1 MASKQSLSS
10 APQTLTFT
18 SSTAFRHRLV
28 QATLTGKPIRITS
41 IRSNSL
47 TPGLLPHE
55 VSFLRLLSSLTNGG
69 VFQISETG
77 TTLLYKPGLIG
88 HTPSPNSATSSA
100 SKIIKHVISAES
112 STRSVTYFLEPTC
125 ILAPFSKSP
134 FHIVFSG
141 PGCVT
146 SSTEQDYSVDTF
158 RTAILPL
165 YSHFNII
172 AKLECRINKRSCSPG
187 GGGEVTLQFGH
198 QIRLPPTLHLRN
210 PGRIKRIRGV
220 SFTLGVSA
228 GNNQRMIHAA
238 REVLNQF
245 INDIYIYSEV
255 GGHAPAAEGGKRGT
269 PGFGMS
275 LVATSST
282 DCIYSADWG
291 SSTEV
296 IRTPEEIGRGCALR
310 LVEEIQKGGC
320 VQRIGAKTVV
330 SLMMMGSEDVGRV
343 VLGKGII
350 EEEFVGHLRDWKA
363 FGCGEALVKEWSGS
377 EGLAGGG
384 MGGMDE
390 GKLISLG
397 VVGKGVGNVGRKVA

>member
-1 MASKQSLSS
+1 MSTS
-10 APQTLTFT
+10 PQILTFT
-18 SSTAFRHRLV
+18 SSTPLRHRLI
-28 QATLTGKPIRITS
+28 QSTLTGKPIRITS

-55 VSFLRLLSSLTNGG
+55 VSFLRLISSLTNGG

-112 STRSVTYFLEPTC
+112 SSRGVTYFLEPIC

-134 FHIVFSG
+134 FHVILSG

-146 SSTEQDYSVDTF
+146 GSTDLDYSVDTF

-165 YSHFNII
+165 YAHFNII
-172 AKLECRINKRSCSPG
+172 AKIECRINKRSCSPG

-210 PGRIKRIRGV
+210 QGRIKRIRGV
-220 SFTLGVSA
+220 SYTLGVSA

-255 GGHAPAAEGGKRGT
+255 AGHPPAAEGGKRGT

-282 DCIYSADWG
+282 DCVYSADWG

-310 LVEEIQKGGC
+310 LVEEIAKGGC
-320 VQRIGAKTVV
+320 IQRIGVKTVI

-343 VLGKGII
+343 VLGKGVV
-350 EEEFVGHLRDWKA
+350 EEETVGHLRDWKT
-363 FGCGEALVKEWSGS
+363 FGCGEVLVKEWSGS

-390 GKLISLG
+390 EKLISLG

>member
-1 MASKQSLSS
+1 MPSKQSLST
-10 APQTLTFT
+10 APQILNFT
-18 SSTAFRHRLV
+18 GSASLRHRLV
-28 QATLTGKPIRITS
+28 QATLTGKPIKITS
-41 IRSNSL
+41 IRSTSL

-55 VSFLRLLSSLTNGG
+55 ISFLRLLDSLTNGG
-69 VFQISETG
+69 IFQISETG

-100 SKIIKHVISAES
+100 SRIIRHDISAES
-112 STRSVTYFLEPTC
+112 STRGVTYFLEPTC

-134 FHIVFSG
+134 FHVVFSG

-146 SSTEQDYSVDTF
+146 SATQADYSVDTF

-165 YSHFNII
+165 YAHFNII
-172 AKLECRINKRSCSPG
+172 AKLECRITKRSCSPG
-187 GGGEVTLQFGH
+187 GGGEVSLTFGH

-210 PGRIKRIRGV
+210 PGRVKRIRGV
-220 SFTLGVSA
+220 SYTIGVSA

-255 GGHAPAAEGGKRGT
+255 VARAPGAEGDKRGT

-282 DCIYSADWG
+282 DCLYSADWG
-291 SSTEV
+291 SGSDV
-296 IRTPEEIGRGCALR
+296 IMTPEEIGRGCALR
-310 LVEEIQKGGC
+310 LLEEIAKGGC
-320 VQRIGAKTVV
+320 VQRIGARTVV

-343 VLGKGII
+343 VLGKGIF
-350 EEEFVGHLRDWKA
+350 EEDFVGHLRDWRS
-363 FGCGEALVKEWSGS
+363 FGCGEALVKEWTGS

-390 GKLISLG
+390 GQLISLG

>member
-1 MASKQSLSS
+1 MSS
-10 APQTLTFT
+10 TQTLTFT
-18 SSTAFRHRLV
+18 TSTSLRHRLI
-28 QATLTGKPIRITS
+28 QSTLTGKPIKITS
-41 IRSNSL
+41 IRSTSL

-55 VSFLRLLSSLTNGG
+55 VSFLRLLSSLTNGSII
-69 VFQISETG
+69 QISETG
-77 TTLLYKPGLIG
+77 TTLVYKPGLIG

-100 SKIIKHVISAES
+100 SKVIKHVVSAEAS
-112 STRSVTYFLEPTC
+112 SRGVTYFLEPTC

-134 FHIVFSG
+134 FHIIFSG

-146 SSTEQDYSVDTF
+146 AATEQDYSVDTF

-172 AKLECRINKRSCSPG
+172 AKIECRITKRSCSPG
-187 GGGEVTLQFGH
+187 GNGEVMLQFGH

-220 SFTLGVSA
+220 SYTLGVSA
-228 GNNQRMIHAA
+228 GNNQRMIHSA
-238 REVLNQF
+238 REILNQF

-255 GGHAPAAEGGKRGT
+255 VPHAPAAEGGKRGT

-282 DCIYSADWG
+282 DCVYSADWG
-291 SSTEV
+291 SSTEA

-310 LVEEIQKGGC
+310 LIEEIGRGGC
-320 VQRIGAKTVV
+320 VQRIGVKTVV

-343 VLGKGII
+343 VVGKGVI

-363 FGCGEALVKEWSGS
+363 FGCGEVLVKEWSGS

>member
-1 MASKQSLSS
+1 MST
-10 APQTLTFT
+10 APQILTFT
-18 SSTAFRHRLV
+18 SSTSLRHRLI
-28 QATLTGKPIRITS
+28 QSTLTGKPIRITS

-55 VSFLRLLSSLTNGG
+55 VSFLRLISSLTNGG

-112 STRSVTYFLEPTC
+112 SSRGVTYFLEPIC

-134 FHIVFSG
+134 FHVILSG

-146 SSTEQDYSVDTF
+146 GSTDLDYSVDTF

-165 YSHFNII
+165 YAHFNII
-172 AKLECRINKRSCSPG
+172 AKIECRINKRSCSPG

-210 PGRIKRIRGV
+210 QGRIKRIRG
-220 SFTLGVSA
+220 
-228 GNNQRMIHAA
+228 
-238 REVLNQF
+238 F

-255 GGHAPAAEGGKRGT
+255 AGHPPAAEGGKRGT

-282 DCIYSADWG
+282 DCVYSADWG

-310 LVEEIQKGGC
+310 LVEEIAKGGC
-320 VQRIGAKTVV
+320 IQRIGVKTVI

-343 VLGKGII
+343 VLGKGVV
-350 EEEFVGHLRDWKA
+350 EEETVGHLRDWKT
-363 FGCGEALVKEWSGS
+363 FGCGEVLVKEWSGS

-390 GKLISLG
+390 EKLISLG

>member
-1 MASKQSLSS
+1 MSSKQALSN
-10 APQTLTFT
+10 APQALAFT
-18 SSTAFRHRLV
+18 TSASLRHRLV
-28 QATLTGKPIRITS
+28 QATLTGKPIKITS
-41 IRSNSL
+41 IRPTSL

-55 VSFLRLLSSLTNGG
+55 VSFLRLLDSLTNGG

-100 SKIIKHVISAES
+100 SKIIKHEISAES
-112 STRSVTYFLEPTC
+112 SARGVTYFLEPAC

-134 FHIVFSG
+134 FHVVFCG

-146 SSTEQDYSVDTF
+146 SATDSDYSVDTF

-165 YSHFNII
+165 YAHFNII
-172 AKLECRINKRSCSPG
+172 AKLECRITKRSCSPG
-187 GGGEVTLQFGH
+187 GGGEVNLTFGH

-210 PGRIKRIRGV
+210 PGRVKRIRGV
-220 SFTLGVSA
+220 SYTIGVSA
-228 GNNQRMIHAA
+228 GNSQRMIHSA
-238 REVLNQF
+238 REVLNRF

-255 GGHAPAAEGGKRGT
+255 VARAPSAQGGKRGT

-291 SSTEV
+291 SNPDV
-296 IRTPEEIGRGCALR
+296 IRTPEEVGRGCALR
-310 LVEEIQKGGC
+310 LLEEIAKGGC
-320 VQRIGAKTVV
+320 VQRIGVKTMV

-343 VLGKGII
+343 VLGRGVVD
-350 EEEFVGHLRDWKA
+350 EDFVGHLRDWKA
-363 FGCGEALVKEWSGS
+363 FGCGEVLVKEWSGS

-384 MGGMDE
+384 LGGMDA
-390 GKLISLG
+390 GQLISLG

>member
-1 MASKQSLSS
+1 MPSKNSVST

-18 SSTAFRHRLV
+18 TSASLRHRLV
-28 QATLTGKPIRITS
+28 QSTLTGKPVKITS

-47 TPGLLPHE
+47 SPGLLPYE
-55 VSFLRLLSSLTNGG
+55 ISFLRLLDSLTNGTII
-69 VFQISETG
+69 QISETG

-100 SKIIKHVISAES
+100 SKVIKHVISAES
-112 STRSVTYFLEPTC
+112 SIRGVTYFLEAAC
-125 ILAPFSKSP
+125 ILAPFSKSQ
-134 FHIVFSG
+134 FNIVFSG

-165 YSHFNII
+165 YAHFNII
-172 AKLECRINKRSCSPG
+172 AKLECRIIKRSCSPG
-187 GGGEVTLQFGH
+187 GGGEVSLTFGH

-210 PGRIKRIRGV
+210 PGRVKRIRGV
-220 SFTLGVSA
+220 CYTIGVSA
-228 GNNQRMIHAA
+228 GNNQRMIHSA

-255 GGHAPAAEGGKRGT
+255 VAHAPSAEGGKRGT

-282 DCIYSADWG
+282 DCVYSADWG
-291 SSTEV
+291 SSTEI

-310 LVEEIQKGGC
+310 LLEEVAKGGC
-320 VQRIGAKTVV
+320 IQRIGLKTVV

-343 VLGKGII
+343 VLGKGVI
-350 EEEFVGHLRDWKA
+350 EEDFIGHLRDWKA
-363 FGCGEALVKEWSGS
+363 FGCGEVLVKEWGGS
-377 EGLAGGG
+377 EGLAGSG

-390 GKLISLG
+390 GQLVSLG